1 MWKHGLVVGLFPFR
15 TLLSHFPI
23 VPPSVRGD
31 FKNSLNLN
39 ITKITLLSP
48 QDDLKMSVKK
58 GKKPLVLLNF
68 LLDIFNLVKA
78 IFFTLE
84 AIMVPLT

>member
-1 MWKHGLVVGLFPFR
+1 MMWKHGLVVGLFPFR

-31 FKNSLNLN
+31 FKNSLNLK

-58 GKKPLVLLNF
+58 GETSGFTKFPFGTLL
-68 LLDIFNLVKA
+68 
-78 IFFTLE
+78 TL
-84 AIMVPLT
+84 

>member
-1 MWKHGLVVGLFPFR
+1 MWKHELVVGLFPFR
-15 TLLSHFPI
+15 MLLSHFPI

-31 FKNSLNLN
+31 CKNSLNLK

-58 GKKPLVLLNF
+58 GKTSGFTTFPFGHFFKPYESNIF
-68 LLDIFNLVKA
+68 LL
-78 IFFTLE
+78 
-84 AIMVPLT
+84 